1 MTTYRGFSTR
11 LNAKKYRLTDFEL
24 AKQDMLNHFEI
35 RKGEK
40 LMRPEFGSIIWDMLF
55 EPLTEDTKQIIT
67 TDITRIVSYDPRLAV
82 QQVAVTEQDNGF
94 LIAIDLA
101 YIPTDQTETISLNFD
116 RANNKV
122 ILGRLP
128 TN

>member
-24 AKQDMLNHFEI
+24 AKQDMINYFEI

-40 LMRPEFGSIIWDMLF
+40 LMNPTFGSIIWDMLF

-67 TDITRIVSYDPRLAV
+67 NDITRIVSYDPRLAV

-94 LIAIDLA
+94 LIAIDVS
-101 YIPTDQTETISLNFD
+101 YIPTDQTETIALNFD
-116 RANNKV
+116 RANNKL
-122 ILGRLP
+122 I

>member
-1 MTTYRGFSTR
+1 MTIYRGFSTR

-40 LMRPEFGSIIWDMLF
+40 LMNPEFGSIIWDMLF

-67 TDITRIVSYDPRLAV
+67 NDITRIVSYDPRLAV

-94 LIAIDLA
+94 LIAIDVS
-101 YIPTDQTETISLNFD
+101 YIPTDQSETIALNFD
-116 RANNKV
+116 RANN
-122 ILGRLP
+122 RLI

>member
-1 MTTYRGFSTR
+1 MTIYRGFSTR
-11 LNAKKYRLTDFEL
+11 LNAKKYRLTDFQL

-40 LMRPEFGSIIWDMLF
+40 LMNPEFGSIIWDMLF

-67 TDITRIVSYDPRLAV
+67 NDITRIVSYDPRLAV

-94 LIAIDLA
+94 LIAIDVS
-101 YIPTDQTETISLNFD
+101 YIPTDQSETIALNFD
-116 RANNKV
+116 RANN
-122 ILGRLP
+122 RLI

>member
-1 MTTYRGFSTR
+1 MTIYRGFSTR

-24 AKQDMLNHFEI
+24 AKQDMLNYFEI

-40 LMRPEFGSIIWDMLF
+40 LMNPEFGSIIWDMLF

-67 TDITRIVSYDPRLAV
+67 NDITRIVGYDPRLAV

-101 YIPTDQTETISLNFD
+101 YIPTDQSETISLNFD
-116 RANNKV
+116 RANNRL
-122 ILGRLP
+122 ITGRLT

>member
-1 MTTYRGFSTR
+1 MTIYRGFSTR

-40 LMRPEFGSIIWDMLF
+40 LMNPSFGSIIWDMLF

-101 YIPTDQTETISLNFD
+101 YIPTDQTETIALNFD
-116 RANNKV
+116 RANN
-122 ILGRLP
+122 RLI

>member
-1 MTTYRGFSTR
+1 MTIYRGFSTR

-24 AKQDMLNHFEI
+24 AKQDMINHFEI

-40 LMRPEFGSIIWDMLF
+40 LMNPQFGSIIWDMLF

-67 TDITRIVSYDPRLAV
+67 NDITRIVSYDPRLAV

-94 LIAIDLA
+94 LIAIDVS
-101 YIPTDQTETISLNFD
+101 YIPTDQTQTIALNFD
-116 RANNKV
+116 RANN
-122 ILGRLP
+122 RLI

>member
-24 AKQDMLNHFEI
+24 AKQDMINHFEI

-40 LMRPEFGSIIWDMLF
+40 LMNPQFGSIIWDMLF

-67 TDITRIVSYDPRLAV
+67 NDITRIVSYDPRLAV

-94 LIAIDLA
+94 LIAIDVS
-101 YIPTDQTETISLNFD
+101 YIPTDQTQTIALNFD
-116 RANNKV
+116 RANNKL
-122 ILGRLP
+122 I

>member
-1 MTTYRGFSTR
+1 MTIYRGFSTR

-24 AKQDMLNHFEI
+24 AKQDMVNHFEI

-40 LMRPEFGSIIWDMLF
+40 LMNPQFGSIIWDMLF

-67 TDITRIVSYDPRLAV
+67 NDITRIVSYDPRLAV

-101 YIPTDQTETISLNFD
+101 YIPTDQTETIALNFD
-116 RANNKV
+116 RANN
-122 ILGRLP
+122 RLI

>member
-1 MTTYRGFSTR
+1 MTIYRGFSTR

-24 AKQDMLNHFEI
+24 AKQDMINHFEI

-40 LMRPEFGSIIWDMLF
+40 LMNPQFGSIIWDMLF

-67 TDITRIVSYDPRLAV
+67 NDITRIVSYDPRLAV

-94 LIAIDLA
+94 LIAIDVS
-101 YIPTDQTETISLNFD
+101 YIPTDQTQTIALNFD
-116 RANNKV
+116 RANNKL
-122 ILGRLP
+122 I

>member
-1 MTTYRGFSTR
+1 MTIYRGFSTR

-40 LMRPEFGSIIWDMLF
+40 LMNPTFGSIIWDMLF

-101 YIPTDQTETISLNFD
+101 YIPTDQTETIALNFD
-116 RANNKV
+116 RANN
-122 ILGRLP
+122 RLI

>member
-24 AKQDMLNHFEI
+24 AKQDMINHFEI

-40 LMRPEFGSIIWDMLF
+40 LMNPQFGSIIWDMLF

-67 TDITRIVSYDPRLAV
+67 NDITRIVSYDPRLAV
-82 QQVAVTEQDNGF
+82 QQVAVSEQDNGF
-94 LIAIDLA
+94 LIAIDVS
-101 YIPTDQTETISLNFD
+101 YIPTDQTQTIALNFD
-116 RANNKV
+116 RANN
-122 ILGRLP
+122 RLI